1 VLDQVKCG
9 KLSFV
14 NHRNRSA
21 EGATVEPVAIHH
33 RYALFEELAE
43 NLGGWDI
50 DFVQL
55 SRSEGDFELQ
65 QIQSDTLFLA
75 QSRLNAQFEQ
85 RGNPAP
91 GYRAFALMAP
101 QCSEIKWSNR
111 GITPRSLIVF
121 PANDEFRATSLNHF
135 HIFTL
140 ALRNDLLENAARSFY
155 NKAVTDFLGEAGSV
169 AHCHPD
175 KISRLRLMLVDL
187 MQKAKNGNSK
197 ISTFFTGEVERQ
209 ICFEILNCLD
219 HSTAHSRGV
228 DRSKRHRA
236 MKLSLDMIAS
246 RSPQDISVLDL
257 VNNSGVS
264 QRTLEYAFLD
274 RFAITPQQY
283 LNALRLHR
291 VHLQLL
297 SSHQRATTV
306 EEVAQQHGYTQS
318 GHFAQAYRAIYGQL
332 PSRTL
337 KQSS

>member
-1 VLDQVKCG
+1 M
-9 KLSFV
+9 
-14 NHRNRSA
+14 
-21 EGATVEPVAIHH
+21 EPVAIHH

-55 SRSEGDFELQ
+55 SRSEGDFELLQ
-65 QIQSDTLFLA
+65 VHSDSLIVA
-75 QSRLNAQFEQ
+75 QSRLSAQFQQ

-101 QCSEIKWSNR
+101 HCSEIKWSNR

-121 PANDEFRATSLNHF
+121 PANEEFQATSLSHF
-135 HIFTL
+135 HIITL
-140 ALRNDLLENAARSFY
+140 ALRNDLLENAARSFFD
-155 NKAVTDFLGEAGSV
+155 ADITDFLGAVGSV

-175 KISRLRLMLVDL
+175 KISRLRFMLVNL
-187 MQKAKNGNSK
+187 MQKAKNDNSK
-197 ISTFFTGEVERQ
+197 ASTFFTRQVERQ
-209 ICFEILNCLD
+209 ICFEILNCLHD
-219 HSTAHSRGV
+219 STAHSRGE

-236 MKLSLDMIAS
+236 MQLSLDMIAS
-246 RSPQDISVLDL
+246 RPPQDISVLDL

-274 RFAITPQQY
+274 RFAISPQQY
-283 LNALRLHR
+283 LNALRLHH

-297 SSHQRATTV
+297 SADKGASTV
-306 EEVAQQHGYTQS
+306 EEIALQHGYNQS
-318 GHFAQAYRAIYGQL
+318 GHFAQVYRAMYGQL

-337 KQSS
+337 K